1 MADTPKTCPK
11 CGSATC
17 RMIDTGYAMR
27 DVTVCWETECQQ
39 RQLDQLRA
47 ENERLA
53 ARVELLCQKIWG

>member
-1 MADTPKTCPK
+1 
-11 CGSATC
+11 
-17 RMIDTGYAMR
+17 MIDTGYAMR